1 MRRYVLKR
9 LIYAVFV
16 IFCVVT
22 IVFFLTRLSG
32 DPARLMAAPDASDE
46 EILELREAL
55 GLNKPLIVQYGE
67 YLSGQYR
74 EISACPT
81 AMVNPQCS
89 WCWTACP

>member
-1 MRRYVLKR
+1 MTRYVLKR

-46 EILELREAL
+46 EILELRE
-55 GLNKPLIVQYGE
+55 
-67 YLSGQYR
+67 